1 MPQKP
6 PGADT
11 TVLQA
16 PLVITCGPAPCLI
29 HRAGKCFRGQH
40 ATSSDWHNNGY
51 RLIAIGMAL
60 SNGDKRIDYTAV
72 ATDVAGNTTTTVTGD
87 YRIAGL
93 TQRQSNAAP
102 DP

>member
-1 MPQKP
+1 
-6 PGADT
+6 
-11 TVLQA
+11 
-16 PLVITCGPAPCLI
+16 
-29 HRAGKCFRGQH
+29 
-40 ATSSDWHNNGY
+40 
-51 RLIAIGMAL
+51 MAL